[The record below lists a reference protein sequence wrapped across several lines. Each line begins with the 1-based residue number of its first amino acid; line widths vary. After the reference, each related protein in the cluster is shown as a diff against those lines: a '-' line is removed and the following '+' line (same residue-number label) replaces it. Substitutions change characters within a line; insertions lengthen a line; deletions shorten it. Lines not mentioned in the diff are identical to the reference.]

1 MAIRSILVTLA
12 SHGSDGSVPSIYSLA
27 LETPSASQSRFDVT
41 VTVILSTIKSQLNS
55 GLLLSVN
62 SSPFVT
68 PSPSQSR
75 LFHAVVGDTVCKLKS
90 K

>member
-1 MAIRSILVTLA
+1 MRSILAGLT
-12 SHGSDGSVPSIYSLA
+12 SHGSSGSVSSKYSFA
-27 LETPSASQSRFDVT
+27 LETPSASQSRFEVT

-75 LFHAVVGDTVCKLKS
+75 LFHTVVGDTVCKSKS